1 MKLIQTQLFFSVKAS
16 GWLPTNIGR
25 ENKMAYKM
33 IKEWRSPNG
42 IEHEITVYKYNI
54 GRDEMVRYY
63 KTADSFTVYT
73 YPVLCQEPKVK
84 HLEA

>member
-1 MKLIQTQLFFSVKAS
+1 
-16 GWLPTNIGR
+16 
-25 ENKMAYKM
+25 MAYKM